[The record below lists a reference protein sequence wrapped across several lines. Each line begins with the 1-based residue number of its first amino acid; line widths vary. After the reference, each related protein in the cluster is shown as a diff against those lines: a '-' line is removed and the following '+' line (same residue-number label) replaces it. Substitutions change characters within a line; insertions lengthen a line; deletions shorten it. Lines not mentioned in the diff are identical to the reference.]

1 MSNSVRSSLIKNIP
15 ADTEDNITEPISN
28 MTEDFAKNETNINNG
43 TKNLKEKG
51 NYNFFAV
58 SSLFLRKSLN

>member
-51 NYNFFAV
+51 N
-58 SSLFLRKSLN
+58 